1 MLEKKNTSL
10 PAILNKDVIFSKT
23 GNRKVKE
30 VLSVVGSSG
39 RGEDIRK
46 TYRRVNMEEISTHV

>member
-1 MLEKKNTSL
+1 MLEKKNTYL
-10 PAILNKDVIFSKT
+10 PVILNKDVIFTKT

-30 VLSVVGSSG
+30 VLSVIGSNG

-46 TYRRVNMEEISTHV
+46 TYRRVNMEEICTHV

>member
-23 GNRKVKE
+23 GNRKVNQ
-30 VLSVVGSSG
+30 VLVCGWHSG
-39 RGEDIRK
+39 RGKDIRK
-46 TYRRVNMEEISTHV
+46 TYRRVNMEEICTHV